1 MEAIELH
8 DAAGAED
15 HRRRRARK
23 RVHVKERQRRD
34 QPLFA
39 VAQRAKAAFV
49 DIALADVEEIEVA
62 EETSLRLA
70 GGTGRIEERAFVAV
84 TRWRRLRR
92 IEMRQACRIDDK

>member
-23 RVHVKERQRRD
+23 RVHVKEWQRRD
-34 QPLFA
+34 PPLFA

-49 DIALADVEEIEVA
+49 DIALAAVEEIEVA

-70 GGTGRIEERAFVAV
+70 RGAGREDERAFVGAAG
-84 TRWRRLRR
+84 RRCARR
-92 IEMRQACRIDDK
+92 IEIGERRRIDDQ